1 MDFEISAR
9 AQEYVDRT
17 RTFMDEHVYPS
28 EPTYHA
34 QRAELA
40 EAGQPNTSPPIM
52 DELKARARELGL
64 WNLFLPHLSGLSN
77 LDYAPIAELTGRS
90 PVMGPESMN
99 CLSPDSGN
107 MELLHLFG
115 TDEQKRQ
122 WLEPLLEGTIRS
134 GFSMTEPDVASSD
147 ATNIALRIDE
157 DGDDLVLNGRKWW
170 TTGGADPRCRV
181 LLVLGRSDPE
191 AATHRQHTMVLVP
204 RDTPG
209 VTVLRTVP
217 VYGYQEQQGH
227 CEIDY
232 RDVRVPKSHVI
243 GELGG
248 GFAVAQGRLGPGRVH
263 HCMRAVGMAERALEL
278 ACGRALGRQ
287 TFGVPIAEHGA
298 VMAQIAEAR
307 MAIEQVRL
315 LVLKTAWLIDRV
327 GAKAARIEVSAIKVL
342 APRVACEVIDRAI
355 QIHGGAGVSDDTPLA
370 LIWSRAR
377 TLRIVDG
384 PEDVHIRKVAQQE
397 LRKYGGA
404 ARR

>member
-1 MDFEISAR
+1 MDFAPSPQ
-9 AQEYVDRT
+9 AQEYVART
-17 RTFMDEHVYPS
+17 RAFMDEHVYPN
-28 EPTYHA
+28 EATYHR

-40 EAGQPNTSPPIM
+40 TAGQPNTSPPIM
-52 DELKARARELGL
+52 DELKRLAKEQGL

-77 LDYAPIAELTGRS
+77 LDYAPVAELTGRS

-115 TDEQKRQ
+115 TEEQKRR
-122 WLEPLLEGTIRS
+122 WLDPLLEGTIRS
-134 GFSMTEPDVASSD
+134 GFSMTEPEVASSD
-147 ATNIALRIDE
+147 ATNISLTIE
-157 DGDDLVLNGRKWW
+157 QDGDDLVLNGRKWW
-170 TTGGADPRCRV
+170 TTGAADPRCEV
-181 LLVLGRSDPE
+181 LVVLGRSDPS
-191 AATHRQHTMVLVP
+191 APRHRQHTMVLVP
-204 RDTPG
+204 RDSPG
-209 VTVLRTVP
+209 VEVLRTLP

-232 RDVRVPKSHVI
+232 RDVRVPRSHVI

-248 GFAVAQGRLGPGRVH
+248 GFAVAQGRLGPGRIH

-278 ACGRALGRQ
+278 ACTRALSRS
-287 TFGVPIAEHGA
+287 TFGSRIAHHGV

-315 LVLKTAWLIDRV
+315 LVLKTAWMIDNV
-327 GAKAARIEVSAIKVL
+327 GPKAARTEISAIKVL
-342 APRVACEVIDRAI
+342 APRMACDVIDRAI

-397 LRKYGGA
+397 LRRHMA
-404 ARR
+404 AG

>member
-1 MDFEISAR
+1 VDFETSAR

-17 RTFMDEHVYPS
+17 RAFMEEHVYPN
-28 EPTYHA
+28 ERLYHE

-40 EAGQPNTSPPIM
+40 VAGQPNTSPPVM
-52 DELKARARELGL
+52 DGLRALARELGL
-64 WNLFLPHLSGLSN
+64 WNLFLPHVSGLSN

-147 ATNIALRIDE
+147 ATNIALRIEE
-157 DGDDLVLNGRKWW
+157 DGDDVVLNGRKWW
-170 TTGGADPRCRV
+170 TTGAADPRCKV

-191 AATHRQHTMVLVP
+191 GATHRQHTMVLVP
-204 RDTPG
+204 RDTAG
-209 VTVLRTVP
+209 VTVLRTIP

-232 RDVRVPKSHVI
+232 HDVRVPKSNVI

-248 GFAVAQGRLGPGRVH
+248 GFAVAQGRLGPGRIH

-278 ACGRALGRQ
+278 ACERALGRQ
-287 TFGVPIAEHGA
+287 TFGVPIAQHGA

-327 GAKAARIEVSAIKVL
+327 GPKAARIEVSAIKVL

-384 PEDVHIRKVAQQE
+384 PEDVHILKVAQQE
-397 LRKYGGA
+397 LRKYGAG
-404 ARR
+404 R